1 MASWSFNPQTMST
14 DDDHKGLLRRV
25 EIDEA
30 IHRLLGA
37 GITNQLEL
45 TRIVAALT
53 GLSKKEVRFNVELMC
68 RPTQERLV
76 EA

>member
-1 MASWSFNPQTMST
+1 MASWSFNPATMST
-14 DDDHKGLLRRV
+14 DDDKGLLRRV
-25 EIDEA
+25 QIDEA

-53 GLSKKEVRFNVELMC
+53 GLSKKEVRFTVELMC